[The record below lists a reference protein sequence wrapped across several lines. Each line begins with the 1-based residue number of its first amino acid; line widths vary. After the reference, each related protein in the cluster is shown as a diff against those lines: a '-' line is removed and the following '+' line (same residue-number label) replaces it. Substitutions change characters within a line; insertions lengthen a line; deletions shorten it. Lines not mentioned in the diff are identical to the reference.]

1 MESPEP
7 IANLNSLD
15 LLFESEAPPP
25 SEKFLRFYLTGE
37 DTVLM
42 PVADIAGVTEVTA
55 SDILPVPDLPQ
66 FVLGICSWR
75 GEMLWVVDLADWL
88 GRSPLQ
94 WEDAVQT
101 KVLAIFV
108 ESENQ
113 QLGLVV
119 RDIDDIENH
128 DRAQIQSP
136 PPGLFPE
143 AAMPYLQGYIAAR
156 ASMVLSASAL
166 VNSSRLQGN
175 AE

>member
-15 LLFESEAPPP
+15 LLFESAPPP
-25 SEKFLRFYLTGE
+25 PGEKFLRFSLAGE
-37 DTVLM
+37 DTVLI
-42 PVADIAGVTEVTA
+42 PVADIAGVSEVSA
-55 SDILPVPDLPQ
+55 SDILPVPDLPP
-66 FVLGICSWR
+66 FVLGVCSWR

-101 KVLAIFV
+101 SALAIFI
-108 ESENQ
+108 ESQSQ

-119 RDIDDIENH
+119 RDVYDIEYH

-143 AAMPYLQGYIAAR
+143 AAMPYLQGYMAAQ

-166 VNSSRLQGN
+166 VNSSRLQGV